1 MIEMVD
7 NAKGLEKMEKLYD
20 EFKSGEKTLPEFIDD
35 FEKICFNDIQADS
48 IEHFADGWS
57 KASIS
62 TLMKIFIRAMEGD
75 KKAESRLRVDLG
87 IEYQSLTIK
96 KV

>member
-1 MIEMVD
+1 MAD
-7 NAKGLEKMEKLYD
+7 NNEGFEKMVELYG
-20 EFKSGEKTLPEFIDD
+20 EFQSGERTLPEFIDD
-35 FEKICFNDIQADS
+35 FERICFNDIQADS

>member
-35 FEKICFNDIQADS
+35 FEKI
-48 IEHFADGWS
+48 
-57 KASIS
+57 
-62 TLMKIFIRAMEGD
+62 FIW
-75 KKAESRLRVDLG
+75 
-87 IEYQSLTIK
+87 
-96 KV
+96 